1 MSRVGYGED
10 RRRAPRAMRLLENPM
25 RMLSK
30 TLFAAA
36 LACAAS
42 PAFAQKAPA
51 AAPVSPTSSDIR
63 CMLAMG
69 AIASNPNS
77 RQAATLG
84 AYYFQGRISA
94 RAPTLD
100 LPTAMKAEVARLDQ
114 AAMQN
119 EAKRCVALVNQASQT
134 MQAVQAAFAKPV
146 TVPATPGAPAAP
158 APK

>member
-1 MSRVGYGED
+1 
-10 RRRAPRAMRLLENPM
+10 MRT
-25 RMLSK
+25 LSK
-30 TLFAAA
+30 TLFAVA

-42 PAFAQKAPA
+42 PALAQKAPA
-51 AAPVSPTSSDIR
+51 PAAAVTPTASDIR

-100 LPTAMKAEVARLDQ
+100 LPSAMKAEVARLDQ
-114 AAMQN
+114 ATMQN

-134 MQAVQAAFAKPV
+134 MQTVQAAFAKPV
-146 TVPATPGAPAAP
+146 AVPPTGAAPAAP
-158 APK
+158 TPK

>member
-1 MSRVGYGED
+1 
-10 RRRAPRAMRLLENPM
+10 MRTFT
-25 RMLSK
+25 K
-30 TLFAAA
+30 TLFAVA

-42 PAFAQKAPA
+42 PAFAQKAAPA
-51 AAPVSPTSSDIR
+51 AAVTPTASDIR

-69 AIASNPNS
+69 ASASNPYS

-94 RAPTLD
+94 RAPGLD
-100 LPTAMKAEVARLDQ
+100 LPSAMKAEVTRLDQ

-134 MQAVQAAFAKPV
+134 MQSAQAAFAKPGNA
-146 TVPATPGAPAAP
+146 PATPAAP
-158 APK
+158 AAAAPK